1 MRARRPVGLVR
12 KSRIKSNSPSHRQP
26 QSLVGRAHHLRSNV
40 LSATV
45 LSLTPAPA
53 TIFWR
58 PVEAGVARL
67 AGNVEA
73 AAPSTGQTRVGGVE
87 GQSQRGQA
95 DLALAPVLPSII
107 PSMSDSLRMSRSSP
121 SISTS
126 VAAHF
131 PHSTR
136 SPTLTS
142 SGIILPVSSRAL
154 GSMARTSPSLGF
166 SFAVSG
172 MMIPAGVFSSDS
184 INKVLRRD
192 DE

>member
-40 LSATV
+40 LSSTV

-58 PVEAGVARL
+58 PVEARV

-73 AAPSTGQTRVGGVE
+73 AAPSTGQIRVGGVE

-107 PSMSDSLRMSRSSP
+107 PSMSDSLRMSRSPP

-142 SGIILPVSSRAL
+142 SGIILPVSSRAP